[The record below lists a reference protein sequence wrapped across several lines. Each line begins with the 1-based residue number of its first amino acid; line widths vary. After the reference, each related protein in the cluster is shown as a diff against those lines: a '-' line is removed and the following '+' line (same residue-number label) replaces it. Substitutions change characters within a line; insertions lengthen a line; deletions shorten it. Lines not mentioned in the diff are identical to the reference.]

1 MNDYYDGSRYDPETV
16 RFFDVAHEGAQ
27 VRAVSGVVDRLAEL
41 RGRQPRS
48 IVVVATDHIALAS
61 ARFAAATRAPLR
73 MPLVVCDRMP
83 GYIGPLDVVLAVGDR
98 ADDSITAQA
107 LITAANRG
115 ATTIFVGP
123 PSGPILEDLPD
134 DCLVVPALPTAA
146 GASPARSITAVC
158 TLLDA
163 LEEDPRLIA
172 ERLTKLAEDIDDEA
186 AQLSPE
192 RGEVVNLGRQLHA
205 WADGARVV
213 HTGVDR
219 GWTAVAEL
227 VSALWA
233 SRGLASGWTTPEELP
248 VALRDVPAQSDI
260 FHDPFLDGPFAV
272 LPLKVI
278 VWGAET
284 TDLANA
290 TAVAAPASGLGRLGQ
305 VHRLITRGFAVTT
318 YNGSED
324 DAL

>member
-1 MNDYYDGSRYDPETV
+1 MNDYYDGSSYDTETV

-27 VRAVSGVVDRLAEL
+27 VRAVSGVVEQLAGL

-48 IVVVATDHIALAS
+48 IIVVATDHIALAA
-61 ARFAAATRAPLR
+61 ARFAAANRAPLR

-83 GYIGPLDVVLAVGDR
+83 SYVGPLDIVLAVGDK
-98 ADDSITAQA
+98 ADDPLTAHE

-123 PSGPILEDLPD
+123 ATGPIREDLPR
-134 DCLVVPALPTAA
+134 DCLAVPALPTAV
-146 GASPARSITAVC
+146 GSSPARTITAVG

-163 LEEDPRLIA
+163 LEEDPALVT
-172 ERLTKLAEDIDDEA
+172 ERLNKLAEEIDDEA

-192 RGEVVNLGRQLHA
+192 RDEVVNLGRQLRT
-205 WADGARVV
+205 WSEGARIL

-219 GWTAVAEL
+219 CWTAAAEL
-227 VSALWA
+227 IAALWS
-233 SRGLASGWTTPEELP
+233 SRGLSSGWTTSEEVP
-248 VALRDVPAQSDI
+248 TALRDQLAGPDL
-260 FHDPFLDGPFAV
+260 FHDPFLDGPVTV

-284 TDLANA
+284 TELAHA
-290 TAVAAPASGLGRLGQ
+290 TAVPAPASGLGLLGQ

-318 YNGSED
+318 YNGTQD

>member
-48 IVVVATDHIALAS
+48 IVVVATDQSALAS

-83 GYIGPLDVVLAVGDR
+83 GYIGPLDVVMAVGDK
-98 ADDSITAQA
+98 ADDPTTAQS

-115 ATTIFVGP
+115 ATTMFVGP
-123 PSGPILEDLPD
+123 SGGPILEDLPA

-146 GASPARSITAVC
+146 GASPARTVTAVC

-172 ERLTKLAEDIDDEA
+172 ERLTKLAEEIDDEA
-186 AQLSPE
+186 SQLSPE

-205 WADGARVV
+205 WVDGARVV

-219 GWTAVAEL
+219 GWTAAAEL
-227 VSALWA
+227 IAALWS

-248 VALRDVPAQSDI
+248 SALRDVPAQSDI

-305 VHRLITRGFAVTT
+305 VHRLITRGLAVTT